1 MAPKQKAVKQKAV
14 VQELVNTSLA
24 SRARGAILE
33 AILDGRF
40 DTRLPNEDELARM
53 LNVSRTTIR
62 SALQGLEQEGIITRR
77 RALGTRI
84 NRHVGPA
91 TLGLQRMVGF
101 DWLLRENH
109 RDVRVDISWEIGDPP
124 EPFADIFGAEGECV
138 ALSKAFIADGDL
150 ALHIRDVVPTANVR
164 DTNFDADLPASL
176 FEFSR
181 RWCVEPIDHAVVEI
195 APMVKDGGGE
205 LPLDEGT
212 PFIRLHETHYTRGA
226 DAIAYSLIDVDDR
239 YIRLEVFRREQG

>member
-1 MAPKQKAVKQKAV
+1 MSDGKLVR
-14 VQELVNTSLA
+14 ELDNTSLA

-40 DTRLPNEDELARM
+40 ETRLPNEDELAKM

-77 RALGTRI
+77 RAIGTKI

-109 RDVRVDISWEIGDPP
+109 RDVRVDVTAERGEPP
-124 EPFADIFGAEGECV
+124 EDFVRIFDAAGECL
-138 ALSKAFIADGDL
+138 AMSKAYVADGQL
-150 ALHIRDVVPTANVR
+150 ALHIRDVVPWSTISSTEL
-164 DTNFDADLPASL
+164 DGDLPASL

-181 RWCVEPIDHAVVEI
+181 RHAVEPIDHAVVEI
-195 APMVKDGGGE
+195 VPMLKTDGMTE
-205 LPLDEGT
+205 LPLDENT
-212 PFIRLHETHYTRGA
+212 PFIRLLETHYTRGA
-226 DAIAYSLIDVDDR
+226 EIAGYSLIDVDDR

>member
-1 MAPKQKAVKQKAV
+1 MTAKRV
-14 VQELVNTSLA
+14 VRELDNTSLA

-40 DTRLPNEDELARM
+40 ETRLPNEDELARM

-109 RDVRVDISWEIGDPP
+109 RDVRVDISWEVVAGPP
-124 EPFADIFGAEGECV
+124 EPFGEIFGAEGECV
-138 ALSKAFIADGDL
+138 ALSKAFVADGDL
-150 ALHIRDVVPTANVR
+150 ALHIRDVVPSAYVR
-164 DTNFDADLPASL
+164 DTSFGDDLPASL

-195 APMVKDGGGE
+195 VPMVKDGGSE
-205 LPLDEGT
+205 LPLDPGA
-212 PFIRLHETHYTRGA
+212 PFIRLYETHYTRGA

>member
-1 MAPKQKAVKQKAV
+1 MAAKRTAV
-14 VQELVNTSLA
+14 VRELDNTSLA

-62 SALQGLEQEGIITRR
+62 SALQGLEQEGIVTRR

-84 NRHVGPA
+84 NRHVRPA

-109 RDVRVDISWEIGDPP
+109 RDVRVDISCEIGDPP
-124 EPFADIFGAEGECV
+124 ELFRDIFGAEDECV
-138 ALSKAFIADGDL
+138 ALSKAFIADGDT
-150 ALHIRDVVPTANVR
+150 ALHIRDVVPTVNVR
-164 DTNFDADLPASL
+164 DTSFDGELPASL
-176 FEFSR
+176 CEFSR
-181 RWCVEPIDHAVVEI
+181 RWCAEPIDHAVVEI
-195 APMVKDGGGE
+195 VPMIKDESSE
-205 LPLDEGT
+205 LPLGAGT

-226 DAIAYSLIDVDDR
+226 EAIAYSLIDVDDR

>member
-1 MAPKQKAVKQKAV
+1 MSTGDKAV
-14 VQELVNTSLA
+14 VRELDNTSLA

-40 DTRLPNEDELARM
+40 DTRLPNEGELAKM

-77 RALGTRI
+77 RAVGTSI

-109 RDVRVDISWEIGDPP
+109 RDVRVEVTWERGDPP
-124 EPFADIFGAEGECV
+124 EDFRTTFAAEGECL
-138 ALSKAFIADGDL
+138 AMSKAYVADGSL
-150 ALHIRDVVPTANVR
+150 ALHVRDVVPWANVR
-164 DTNFDADLPASL
+164 GPELPATLPASL

-181 RWCVEPIDHAVVEI
+181 RHATEAIDHAVVELV
-195 APMVKDGGGE
+195 PMVNSGGVTD
-205 LPLDEGT
+205 LPLADNV
-212 PFIRLHETHYTRGA
+212 PFIRLLETHYTRSA
-226 DAIAYSLIDVDDR
+226 EIAGYSLIDVDDR

>member
-1 MAPKQKAVKQKAV
+1 MSTDGGNAAVR
-14 VQELVNTSLA
+14 ELDNTSLS

-91 TLGLQRMVGF
+91 TLGLQRLVGF

-109 RDVRVDISWEIGDPP
+109 RDVRVDISWEIGEPP
-124 EPFADIFGAEGECV
+124 DAFKDVFGAEGECV
-138 ALSKAFIADGDL
+138 AMSKAYIADGSL
-150 ALHIRDVVPTANVR
+150 ALHIRDVVPTVNLR
-164 DTNFDADLPASL
+164 STEFDRELPASL

-181 RWCVEPIDHAVVEI
+181 RWCAEPIDHAVVELV
-195 APMVKDGGGE
+195 PMVKDGGSE
-205 LPLDEGT
+205 LPLEDAA

-226 DAIAYSLIDVDDR
+226 EAIAYSLIDVDDR